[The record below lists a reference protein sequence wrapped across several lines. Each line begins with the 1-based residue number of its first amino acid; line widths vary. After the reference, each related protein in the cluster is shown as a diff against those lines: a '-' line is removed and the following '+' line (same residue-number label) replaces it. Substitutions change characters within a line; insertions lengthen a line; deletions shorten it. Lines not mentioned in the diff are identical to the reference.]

1 MLLTFGDRLTSHTNK
16 MILTGKVNSGFGES
30 SGWMPEY
37 IPWLFPGTLNIRLD
51 REYSDEFN
59 WIYIIETSYESPVK
73 IAACQINNLDA
84 FIIKPPLAPPTKS
97 SGLIE
102 IGCQEKLRDKLNLKN
117 GDTVQI
123 KIT

>member
-1 MLLTFGDRLTSHTNK
+1 
-16 MILTGKVNSGFGES
+16 MILTGKVVSGIGGS
-30 SGWMPEY
+30 SKWMPEY

-51 REYSDEFN
+51 QEYNDDFN
-59 WIYIIETSYESPVK
+59 WIYIIDTKYGSPVK
-73 IAACQINNLDA
+73 IAECEINNLAA